1 MIFFIYSEPCSSEGS
16 LRLVGGANS
25 TEGRLEYCR
34 GVWGTVCDSMWD
46 HADATVVCRQLGY
59 ASNGM
64 LDILHDV

>member
-46 HADATVVCRQLGY
+46 HADATVGLQTTRIRLKRYVGY
-59 ASNGM
+59 FA
-64 LDILHDV
+64 